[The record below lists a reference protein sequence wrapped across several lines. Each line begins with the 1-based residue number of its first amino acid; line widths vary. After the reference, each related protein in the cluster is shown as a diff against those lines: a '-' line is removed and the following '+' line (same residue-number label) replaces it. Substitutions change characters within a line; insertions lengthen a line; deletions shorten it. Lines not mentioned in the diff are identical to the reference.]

1 MATMAQPQPRPRT
14 YTTWQFL
21 APIQNN
27 SAASPPIKSF
37 AILHLLNLLQ
47 SINNAFSG
55 TTMGTPASTNRDSSN
70 TTTSES
76 GGVESE
82 RRNRILSSKL
92 YFDVHASKVPLI
104 YSSSYDIAFLGIE
117 KMHPFD
123 SSKWGRI
130 CRFLIAEGL
139 LDKKHIV
146 EPLEAKKEDLLVVHS
161 ESYLDSLKSSS
172 IVSIIVEVEFY
183 AVYPEVPPVAVLPN
197 CLVDKHV
204 LYPFRKQVGGTIL
217 AAKLAKERG
226 WAINVGGGFHHCSAE
241 KGGGFCA
248 YADIS
253 LCIYFAFVRLNISR
267 AGRVYILDMYNPDIY
282 PFDYEARRY
291 INQKVEVASGTTT
304 SEYLSRLD
312 GALEDKSLSPSIL
325 DDKCVYVSVRYL
337 LFFSEEIGSYCI
349 ALSVKMV
356 NGAAGAFDPELII
369 YNAGTDVLDGD
380 PLGRLKISPDGI
392 AARDEKVFMFARERD
407 IPLVMLTSDGIPLD
421 ITCYRSK
428 ACRPWRMVTWTRQ
441 PNKPTPAAPIL
452 PVPGRARGPPRR
464 APPARYCQMSRSLAT
479 AILISVALL
488 ATTTSLVASED
499 SKLIEE
505 GAVSAANATGIE
517 STGNKTTPKED
528 TFADMIDRA
537 LEKEFTE
544 NEDQNQ
550 ANDAGSFNNSVA
562 EQQAVLETVARVKT
576 KKNETKEEKSFK
588 LHQVFNLDNDN
599 GAEETPTLIDR
610 KDNVFIISNFKS
622 KYPVLQLDLRLISDL
637 VVVIVSATGGGIA
650 FACAGQPVL
659 TGYLLAGSIVGPG
672 GFNVISEMVQVETV
686 AQFGVIF
693 LLFALGLEFSTTK
706 LRVVRAVAVLGGL
719 IQILLFMCLC
729 GIIASLCG
737 GRASEGVFVGAF
749 LSMSST
755 AVVYKFLMEK
765 NSTSA
770 LHGQVTIGTL
780 ILQDCA
786 VGLLFAL
793 LPVLGGT
800 SGVMQ
805 GVMSMT
811 KSLVVLIA
819 FLAVLSILSR
829 TCVPWFLKLMISLSS
844 QTNELYQL
852 ASVAFCLLVA
862 WCSDKLG
869 LSLELG
875 SFAAGVMIA
884 TTDLAQHTLEQVE
897 PIRNMFAALFLAS
910 IGMLIHVHFLWN
922 HVDILL
928 ASVILVVI
936 VKTVVIS
943 AVVKGFGY
951 NNKTSLLVGMSLAQ
965 IGEFA
970 FVLLS
975 RASNLHLVEG
985 KVYLLL
991 LGTTALSLVTTP
1003 LLFKLIPAVMH
1014 LGLLLRWFAP
1024 DSQNELGYKGD
1035 NIRSDSA
1042 KQRIALISKD
1052 LFT

>member
-1 MATMAQPQPRPRT
+1 
-14 YTTWQFL
+14 
-21 APIQNN
+21 
-27 SAASPPIKSF
+27 
-37 AILHLLNLLQ
+37 
-47 SINNAFSG
+47 
-55 TTMGTPASTNRDSSN
+55 
-70 TTTSES
+70 
-76 GGVESE
+76 
-82 RRNRILSSKL
+82 
-92 YFDVHASKVPLI
+92 
-104 YSSSYDIAFLGIE
+104 
-117 KMHPFD
+117 
-123 SSKWGRI
+123 
-130 CRFLIAEGL
+130 
-139 LDKKHIV
+139 
-146 EPLEAKKEDLLVVHS
+146 
-161 ESYLDSLKSSS
+161 
-172 IVSIIVEVEFY
+172 
-183 AVYPEVPPVAVLPN
+183 
-197 CLVDKHV
+197 
-204 LYPFRKQVGGTIL
+204 
-217 AAKLAKERG
+217 
-226 WAINVGGGFHHCSAE
+226 
-241 KGGGFCA
+241 
-248 YADIS
+248 
-253 LCIYFAFVRLNISR
+253 
-267 AGRVYILDMYNPDIY
+267 
-282 PFDYEARRY
+282 
-291 INQKVEVASGTTT
+291 
-304 SEYLSRLD
+304 
-312 GALEDKSLSPSIL
+312 
-325 DDKCVYVSVRYL
+325 
-337 LFFSEEIGSYCI
+337 
-349 ALSVKMV
+349 
-356 NGAAGAFDPELII
+356 
-369 YNAGTDVLDGD
+369 
-380 PLGRLKISPDGI
+380 
-392 AARDEKVFMFARERD
+392 
-407 IPLVMLTSDGIPLD
+407 
-421 ITCYRSK
+421 
-428 ACRPWRMVTWTRQ
+428 
-441 PNKPTPAAPIL
+441 
-452 PVPGRARGPPRR
+452 
-464 APPARYCQMSRSLAT
+464 MSRSLAT
-479 AILISVALL
+479 AILVFVALV
-488 ATTTSLVASED
+488 ATTTTLVASED
-499 SKLIEE
+499 LKLIEE
-505 GAVSAANATGIE
+505 GAASAANATGVE

-576 KKNETKEEKSFK
+576 KKNETKEEK
-588 LHQVFNLDNDN
+588 
-599 GAEETPTLIDR
+599 
-610 KDNVFIISNFKS
+610 
-622 KYPVLQLDLRLISDL
+622 LISDL

-672 GFNVISEMVQVETV
+672 GLNVISEMVQVETV

-719 IQILLFMCLC
+719 VQILLFMCLC

-805 GVMSMT
+805 GVISMT
-811 KSLVVLIA
+811 KSQVGGVDCFLGSFINTVSDLCALVPETYDKFVITE
-819 FLAVLSILSR
+819 IL
-829 TCVPWFLKLMISLSS
+829 LMASLSKLFQLFKLTVDIDLLL

-928 ASVILVVI
+928 ASVILVVV

-951 NNKTSLLVGMSLAQ
+951 NNRTSLLVGMSLAQ

-1003 LLFKLIPAVMH
+1003 LLFKLVPAVMH
-1014 LGLLLRWFAP
+1014 LGVLLRWFAP
-1024 DSQNELGYKGD
+1024 DSQNELPTPP
-1035 NIRSDSA
+1035 SDVLTTGEQWDWSISSSLFPD
-1042 KQRIALISKD
+1042 KQVSVSKISYTSLTKIVKD
-1052 LFT
+1052 EASYASKTPKSLNEVV